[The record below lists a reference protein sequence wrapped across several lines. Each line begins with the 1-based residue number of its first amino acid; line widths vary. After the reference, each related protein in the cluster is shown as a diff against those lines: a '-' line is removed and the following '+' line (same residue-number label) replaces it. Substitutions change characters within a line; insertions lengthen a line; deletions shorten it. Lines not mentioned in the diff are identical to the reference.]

1 MKPYSREVR
10 GEVLAA
16 CDRNEGT
23 RVIALRFQVSE
34 SWVRRILQHRR
45 ETGQIAAKTAA
56 PRQPKWQAWADWL
69 LAKIAA
75 RPDIYLRELQAELK
89 QELGETACLMTIC
102 NACRALDQSRKKRL

>member
-1 MKPYSREVR
+1 MEPYNTEFR

-23 RVIALRFQVSE
+23 RAVATRFKVSE
-34 SWVRRILQHRR
+34 SWVRRILQDRR
-45 ETGQIAAKTAA
+45 ETGKVAPKVAA
-56 PRQPKWQAWADWL
+56 PRQSKWPTWSDWL

-89 QELGETACLMTIC
+89 QERGETVCVMTIC
-102 NACRALDQSRKKRL
+102 NACRALDQSRKKRR